1 MDYFHRKNG
10 VLWCED
16 VPVDDL
22 AKRFGTP
29 LYVYSQRTYIEHYD
43 KLDKAFADVPHRICY
58 SVKAN
63 GNLAILRTLAARG
76 SGADVVSGGELHRA
90 LAAGI
95 PADKIVYSGVGKT
108 VPELELA
115 VQVGILAINVE
126 NVEELR
132 VLSEVAVRLGKKQGC
147 AFRVNPD
154 VDPHTHDYLT
164 TGRAENKFGIP
175 LADVGQ
181 AAELAAALPGVEMI
195 GLDFHIG
202 SQILEPG
209 PYQEALRQ
217 AREVIE
223 TLRGRGFPVHH
234 LDIGGGLA
242 VRYDH
247 ERPMTADQFH
257 DEIVHLVQDLD
268 LELILEPGRFVIGP
282 AGILL
287 TEVQFIKETPNKRFV
302 IVDAGMND
310 LIRPALY
317 DAMHRIEPIADVA
330 GELTVADVVG
340 PVCESG
346 DFLGKD
352 RMLPPLKR
360 GDRIAV
366 FTVGAY
372 GFVMS
377 SNYNLRPRAAEVLV
391 DGDRVELVRRRET
404 WDDLLALETGVATS
418 GV

>member
-1 MDYFHRKNG
+1 
-10 VLWCED
+10 
-16 VPVDDL
+16 
-22 AKRFGTP
+22 
-29 LYVYSQRTYIEHYD
+29 
-43 KLDKAFADVPHRICY
+43 VPHRICY

-63 GNLAILRTLAARG
+63 GNLGILRTLAALG
-76 SGADVVSGGELHRA
+76 CGADVVSGGELHRA

-95 PADKIVYSGVGKT
+95 DPDLIVYSGVGKT

-115 VQVGILAINVE
+115 VDKGIHAVNVE

-132 VLSEVAVRLGKKQGC
+132 VLSDIAVARGRKQAC

-175 LADVGQ
+175 LGDVGRAATL
-181 AAELAAALPGVEMI
+181 AAELPGVDLI

-202 SQILEPG
+202 SQILTSG

-217 AREVIE
+217 ARDVIVD
-223 TLRGRGFPVHH
+223 LRGRGFPIRH

-247 ERPMTADQFH
+247 ERPMTADEFH
-257 DEIVHLVQDLD
+257 DAIIDLVHDLE
-268 LELILEPGRFVIGP
+268 LELILEPGRFIVGP
-282 AGILL
+282 AGILVG
-287 TEVQFIKETPNKRFV
+287 EVQFVKQAPEKRFV
-302 IVDAGMND
+302 ILDAGMND

-317 DAMHRIEPIADVA
+317 DAMHRIEPVMAVE
-330 GELTVADVVG
+330 GEPVLADVVG

-352 RMLPPLKR
+352 RMLPPLVR
-360 GDRIAV
+360 GDLVAV
-366 FTVGAY
+366 FTAGAY
-372 GFVMS
+372 GFAMS
-377 SNYNLRPRAAEVLV
+377 SNYNQRPRAAEVLV
-391 DGDRVELVRRRET
+391 DGSRVEMIRRRET
-404 WDDLLALETGVATS
+404 WDDLLACETF
-418 GV
+418 